1 MNRVAVRQSERRAL
15 IGVFTIVLLAHLS
28 PLLFGLQPLGL
39 DNTRGDLGQLCAA
52 EVAWRE
58 GQPWLS
64 RVIGTGAPFAAE
76 PGSVVFYPPRW
87 LQWLI
92 EPGMARMLSVALHF
106 AWGAA
111 GVVFLAR
118 RFRVRV
124 PYAVMAALTW
134 SSLGPV
140 VDLVLHSEL
149 YVAGAAWFPWLWGAS
164 RQLLRRPTV
173 LRASLVMAI
182 AAAAELSGD
191 AQGVAIG
198 GVVCAIDALVL
209 LIRRRVDVF
218 QVLVAGAAGVAGV
231 LVGFL
236 QTSLVVGELALSGR
250 GNGLTATEAL
260 SGALELSHW
269 PATVGGVGPELYT
282 WLAAPFLCGS
292 IVVLALM
299 GVASGRVAAVMG
311 VALLWMSL
319 GADGGLTPLMM
330 KLVPQLLAL
339 RYPAKYLPFA
349 AVGLCI
355 AAAEVIMLSRRGSYR
370 RWAVIAVGC
379 GSLVVVGADIGH
391 GAATAA
397 VAVALAFNMRS
408 LASVMVI
415 VQTTWMAIVFF
426 PLGPAVLA
434 MPSLVNDA
442 LPANAVLC
450 VGVDIAATTLP
461 ILGDLRAQK
470 AAAWRAY
477 GVPGLNACDHRQT
490 GMAYQTLQSGLGRQL
505 EHALD
510 MVGPGGPTALG
521 CSHILRKENAGWLI
535 PFPSELDAVAAAGP
549 GRPRLYTV
557 PSQQPMVW
565 FMAQPQLCSDE
576 ECALESVFAYG
587 STTMNKA
594 IPLLSMV
601 DDPLHRLQQPLPSG
615 QGYTTITRDDFD
627 NLDVTV
633 TGTGGGVVVIR
644 RPFLVGWT
652 ASQAGRPL
660 TVVRAAA
667 HHIGVVVEDV
677 SAGPVL
683 MVYRPPGL
691 WRGIIAAIIGM
702 VVSVVLLIILRR
714 RRQSSAIRRPP
725 TWMLH

>member
-173 LRASLVMAI
+173 LRAVMVMAI

-236 QTSLVVGELALSGR
+236 QTSLVVGELALTHRSG
-250 GNGLTATEAL
+250 GLSTAEAFA
-260 SGALELSHW
+260 GALDLEMWPGAIGGEFLAGYGTLWLS
-269 PATVGGVGPELYT
+269 T
-282 WLAAPFLCGS
+282 PFLSASVLVLCAPRLIRGSAVAICG
-292 IVVLALM
+292 VL
-299 GVASGRVAAVMG
+299 
-311 VALLWMSL
+311 LLWLSL
-319 GADGGLTPLMM
+319 GAYGALLPLLTKLIPPL
-330 KLVPQLLAL
+330 LSL
-339 RYPAKYLPFA
+339 RYPGKYLPFA
-349 AVGLCI
+349 AVGLSI
-355 AAAEVIMLSRRGSYR
+355 GAAETLMLSRRPSIR
-370 RWAVIAVGC
+370 HPVVSILIIAAVGVATVSMTHALATLLIAV
-379 GSLVVVGADIGH
+379 LVGFRRPAWAH
-391 GAATAA
+391 
-397 VAVALAFNMRS
+397 S
-408 LASVMVI
+408 VI
-415 VQTTWMAIVFF
+415 VLQALMMAVTAF
-426 PLGPAVLA
+426 PLGPPVLE
-434 MPSLVNDA
+434 MPSLVDEALPKQAVVCSNRFHADA
-442 LPANAVLC
+442 LPVPGGER
-450 VGVDIAATTLP
+450 VRQSAT
-461 ILGDLRAQK
+461 A
-470 AAAWRAY
+470 RAY
-477 GVPGLNACDHRQT
+477 SQPGLNACDGRQV
-490 GMAYQTLQSGLGRQL
+490 GMAYQTQQTALGRNI
-505 EHALD
+505 EYFANE
-510 MVGPGGPTALG
+510 MGPGAAMALG
-521 CSHILRKENAGWLI
+521 CSHVLSVDDEPWLTHL
-535 PFPSELDAVAAAGP
+535 PSELDAVAAAGP

-565 FMAQPQLCSDE
+565 FMPQPTLCQDE
-576 ECALESVFAYG
+576 ECALRSVFAFG
-587 STTMNKA
+587 SSTLDDEA

-615 QGYTTITRDDFD
+615 QGSATITRDGFD

-633 TGTGGGVVVIR
+633 TGQGGGVVVVR

-652 ASQAGRPL
+652 ASQNGRSLP
-660 TVVRAAA
+660 VVRAAA
-667 HHIGVVVEDV
+667 HNMGVVVDDV
-677 SAGPVL
+677 TAGPVR

-691 WRGIIAAIIGM
+691 WRGIIAAGIGGVM
-702 VVSVVLLIILRR
+702 GGALMILLKRR
-714 RRQSSAIRRPP
+714 VI
-725 TWMLH
+725 H